1 MWVALYSTNP
11 NIYRFRKHAKGHG
24 LGLDGLLGKS
34 TFRVRQISPVEVE
47 DEFVE
52 IIIGYL
58 WTVLP
63 WRVPSI
69 HRFTAWLFLCMIGGL
84 FSVTSNERHRGTVL
98 S

>member
-1 MWVALYSTNP
+1 MSVALYSTNP

-34 TFRVRQISPVEVE
+34 TFRVRQISPVEAE

-63 WRVPSI
+63 GGCRASI
-69 HRFTAWLFLCMIGGL
+69 ASPRGYSLCMIAGL
-84 FSVTSNERHRGTVL
+84 LSVASNERHRGTIL
-98 S
+98 P